1 MPCVFVCVCICIYIY
16 IWASQVALVV
26 KNLPANARDI
36 GDMDLIPGPGRS
48 PGGGHTNP
56 LQYSCLEN
64 PMDRGAWGIHS
75 IVLQRAEHD
84 WSTLARMYVYVCM
97 CVYIYIIKQNL
108 KVWCN
113 NPVCEIAPSAQSWY
127 QMKCSLLPEDGGVAG
142 GFTVSFPPRCL
153 VFMLCI
159 PSYVSSKVV
168 SPGYCQ
174 TFVWSFPLWSREV
187 NSDKRRR
194 LPWNT
199 CKSYFKPSVLSNL
212 KPFPL
217 FFSLPKSSFLFR
229 WEDKRTCTRS
239 LSRPSTKGPG
249 LVPSTPSLG
258 LWDGFSAASA
268 SADAA
273 ILSLGASLIFAF
285 YWIVLINVQDAVI
298 ASRQEI
304 LLRSSGFLPISVLTS
319 KLLKSSF

>member
-1 MPCVFVCVCICIYIY
+1 MCICLCVYIYIYMGIPGGASGKKPTCECKRHRRHGFDPWARKIPWRRTYQPTTVFLPGESHGQRSLGDTFHSVAKSWTWLKHLGTHVCVC
-16 IWASQVALVV
+16 
-26 KNLPANARDI
+26 
-36 GDMDLIPGPGRS
+36 
-48 PGGGHTNP
+48 
-56 LQYSCLEN
+56 
-64 PMDRGAWGIHS
+64 
-75 IVLQRAEHD
+75 
-84 WSTLARMYVYVCM
+84 MYV
-97 CVYIYIIKQNL
+97 CVYIYIYIIKQNL

-168 SPGYCQ
+168 SPGFCQ